1 MAKILEINDL
11 YKSYN
16 KLKVINGVSFAIEKG
31 TVTAL
36 IGPSGCGKST
46 ILRCINMLENWDA
59 GSMNL
64 DGRQIEFRDG
74 RPQIRPSEVLRHRAE
89 VGMVFQQYHLFPH
102 MSVLDNVMSGL
113 RIVRKMDKAQA
124 RDIARA
130 MLVKVQL
137 EDKVDHLPR
146 ELSGGQA
153 QRVAIARALAM
164 QPKVMLFDEATAA
177 LDPELVHEVLDVIR
191 ELQSEGM
198 TMILVTHEM
207 QFAKDVASQVHFV
220 DKGTIVESGAP
231 AQMFSAPESDR
242 LRHFLRHFNIH

>member
-242 LRHFLRHFNIH
+242 LRHFLRHFNIQ